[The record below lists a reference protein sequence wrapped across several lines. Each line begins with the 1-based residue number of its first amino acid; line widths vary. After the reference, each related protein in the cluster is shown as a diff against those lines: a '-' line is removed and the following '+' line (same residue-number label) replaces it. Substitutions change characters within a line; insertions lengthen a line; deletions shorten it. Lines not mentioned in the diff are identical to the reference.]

1 MEITAFNFFSIVFE
15 SLGYFVSTPS
25 TAVEEETD

>member
-1 MEITAFNFFSIVFE
+1 MTFLSFFSIVFE

-25 TAVEEETD
+25 TAVEEDTD